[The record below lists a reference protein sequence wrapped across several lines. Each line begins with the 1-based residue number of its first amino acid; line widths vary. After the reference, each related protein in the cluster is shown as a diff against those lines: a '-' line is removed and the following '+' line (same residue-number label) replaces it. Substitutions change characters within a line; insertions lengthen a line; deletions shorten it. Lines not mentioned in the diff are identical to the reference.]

1 LQKEFKNPVK
11 EEQEKKEE
19 EDFDYGENHLNK
31 MYEEKF

>member
-1 LQKEFKNPVK
+1 MKNQDK
-11 EEQEKKEE
+11 KTSEEKQEE